1 MKELYEKIIKALDKG
16 YAMFIYDYD
25 ISGHEYAVCCYSY
38 YDKYSIRKADCEVR
52 IMSQDSF
59 IEIHNADKAKAAK
72 AACSWVEDEECK
84 YPF

>member
-16 YAMFIYDYD
+16 YAMFIYDRD
-25 ISGHEYAVCCYSY
+25 ISGHEYAVYCH
-38 YDKYSIRKADCEVR
+38 YSIVGGDCKVR

-59 IEIHNADKAKAAK
+59 VEIHNADKAKAAK